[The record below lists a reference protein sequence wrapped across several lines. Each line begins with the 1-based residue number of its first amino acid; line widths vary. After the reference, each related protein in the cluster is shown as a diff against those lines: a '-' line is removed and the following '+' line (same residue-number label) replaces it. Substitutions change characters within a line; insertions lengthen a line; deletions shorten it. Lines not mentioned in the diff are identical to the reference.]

1 MRVLFATWDM
11 NGHLNPMVP
20 LAWALRS
27 AGHDVTVISTPGM
40 VPNIVGAGLP
50 AYGAG
55 PDFDSYAVL
64 REQLAARN
72 WRPTKPEPPSGDT
85 ADDAERNR
93 RRRLMGFKVAVES
106 ASAQAPDAVSF
117 ARWWRPDLVVFEP
130 AAFVG
135 PLIARLLGVPAVR
148 HLWSVDFTAPIAEME
163 EALIGDLAARFG
175 LGSVGVNGDLTL
187 DPAPARL
194 QIKDGRQ
201 RERIRYVPYNG
212 PAEVPAWV
220 LEQPSRRRVAIT
232 WGTSRALLGYDH
244 LMQAPM
250 VVEALADVDVEIV
263 VAAVESQRELFG
275 VLPANVRHVGR
286 VPLHP
291 LLQTSSV
298 LVQQGGAG
306 GTMTALV
313 NGVPQVVV
321 PQMPDEM
328 FHAWQ
333 VEQSGGGLMVEGA
346 TATPENIRAAVLRV
360 LDDPGILASAREQR
374 DDILAAPSLSKVA
387 VRLQRLVEEH
397 VGAAVGG
404 RR

>member
-20 LAWALRS
+20 LAWAMRA
-27 AGHDVTVISTPGM
+27 AGHEVTVVSNPGM
-40 VPNIVGAGLP
+40 VPNAVGAGLP

-55 PDFDSYAVL
+55 SDFDSYAAL
-64 REQLAARN
+64 REQLKARN
-72 WRPTKPEPPSGDT
+72 WRPTTPQRPANTPAPDE
-85 ADDAERNR
+85 DAERTR
-93 RRRLMGFKVAVES
+93 RRRLMGFRVAVES
-106 ASAQAPDAVSF
+106 AEAQADDAVAF

-135 PLIARLLGVPAVR
+135 PLIARLLGIPAVR

-163 EALIGDLAARFG
+163 DALTGALAARSG
-175 LGSVGVNGDLTL
+175 LDRLGVNGDITL

-194 QIKDGRQ
+194 QVDDGRV

-220 LEQPSRRRVAIT
+220 LAEPPRRRVAVS
-232 WGTSRALLGYDH
+232 WGTSRALLGFDH
-244 LMQAPM
+244 LMQAPL
-250 VVEALADVDVEIV
+250 VVDALAEVDAEVV
-263 VAAVESQRELFG
+263 VAVVDSQRELFG
-275 VLPANVRHVGR
+275 TLPDNVRFVGR

-291 LLQTSSV
+291 LLRTCSA

-328 FHAWQ
+328 FHGWQ
-333 VEQSGGGLMVEGA
+333 VERSGGGVMLEGA
-346 TATPENIRAAVLRV
+346 TATAESVRAAVLTV
-360 LDDPGILASAREQR
+360 LEDQRYAESAREQR
-374 DDILAAPSLSKVA
+374 DDILAAPSLSQVTA
-387 VRLQRLVEEH
+387 RLQQLATGS
-397 VGAAVGG
+397 VGVHQ
-404 RR
+404 